1 MEKQKAIDLVIKLLK
16 AQGLKKTRLN
26 LETKAETDLVFVDL
40 RKSSLYL
47 VDISPKMR
55 TAEEAADRRENL
67 LEVMKKGM
75 IAADRLFLLYLILD
89 KPGGELPLPDLESD
103 IIEIYWYLDA
113 DKEKLMIP
121 SGQMTSF
128 LELERT
134 LPEVLVSQTV
144 EDYVMHRPRRYPYLT
159 YALIALNILIWLWQE
174 ASGGSEQTEV
184 LLRMGAMNPL
194 LILSGEWYRLL
205 TAVFLHIGWLHLL
218 MNLAGLFIFGSRL
231 ERKISAGEMA
241 LIYLG
246 GGIVGNLASLL
257 YHWLQQDYQVIGAGA
272 SGGIYALMGALLTV
286 TYLTKKRAGGLDAYA
301 IFLYFIIGLAAG
313 AANMQIDLAA
323 HLGGFALGFLLA
335 VPFTQRR
342 KVQLN
347 DENDENGERYE

>member
-1 MEKQKAIDLVIKLLK
+1 
-16 AQGLKKTRLN
+16 
-26 LETKAETDLVFVDL
+26 
-40 RKSSLYL
+40 
-47 VDISPKMR
+47 
-55 TAEEAADRRENL
+55 
-67 LEVMKKGM
+67 
-75 IAADRLFLLYLILD
+75 
-89 KPGGELPLPDLESD
+89 
-103 IIEIYWYLDA
+103 
-113 DKEKLMIP
+113 
-121 SGQMTSF
+121 
-128 LELERT
+128 
-134 LPEVLVSQTV
+134 
-144 EDYVMHRPRRYPYLT
+144 
-159 YALIALNILIWLWQE
+159 
-174 ASGGSEQTEV
+174 
-184 LLRMGAMNPL
+184 
-194 LILSGEWYRLL
+194 
-205 TAVFLHIGWLHLL
+205 
-218 MNLAGLFIFGSRL
+218 
-231 ERKISAGEMA
+231 MA